1 MREGHPSDDDAGEQ
15 PRGID
20 SGLAA
25 ERTLLACNRSGL
37 AVMVT
42 VVVVLRRLWPLHG
55 DRGVAALGLIAGGAA
70 TWAAGMR
77 IAHRRGMSAGSQ
89 PALSRRAGRMLTVGT
104 LALALAAFV
113 AGWV

>member
-1 MREGHPSDDDAGEQ
+1 LDNDAGEE
-15 PRGID
+15 PSGID

-25 ERTLLACNRSGL
+25 ERTLLAWNRSGL
-37 AVMVT
+37 AVAVT
-42 VVVVLRRLWPLHG
+42 VVIVLRRLWPLHG
-55 DRGVAALGLIAGGAA
+55 DREVVALGLIAVGAA

-89 PALSRRAGRMLTVGT
+89 PALSRPAGRMLTIGT

-113 AGWV
+113 AGWL